1 MRAFSSAVH
10 VLLTLA
16 AHLLDGRSPFRGRL
30 SGKECQ
36 LSTLR
41 RVVLG
46 LAVTLV
52 IAGAYGIGR
61 ITAPPATGFD
71 PDPSTTPQPARS
83 WPPIPAADVPGSD
96 VAGLQRFPG
105 SVRVE
110 FRSEAQ
116 GELRVTE
123 VEYLVL
129 ADLEEVRIHYRNVFD
144 AGGWVVGDLQ
154 YRFGEWTFFIIDT
167 PREATVE
174 VEARSPIVEI
184 EITVTEPLDSTSAP
198 PATPRPTPPPTAPPP
213 PIDDDDDD
221 GGDDDARGD

>member
-1 MRAFSSAVH
+1 MGGHPAGGGCPERNAS
-10 VLLTLA
+10 
-16 AHLLDGRSPFRGRL
+16 
-30 SGKECQ
+30 

-46 LAVTLV
+46 LAVILV

-61 ITAPPATGFD
+61 INAPPATGVV
-71 PDPSTTPQPARS
+71 PDATPTPQPARS

-96 VAGLQRFPG
+96 VAGLERFPG

-129 ADLEEVRIHYRNVFD
+129 AELEDVRIHYRSAFD
-144 AGGWVVGDLQ
+144 AMGWVVGDSQ
-154 YRFGEWTFFIIDT
+154 FRFDEWTFFIIDT

-174 VEARSPIVEI
+174 LEARSPIVEI
-184 EITVTEPLDSTSAP
+184 EITVTEPLTSVSAP

-221 GGDDDARGD
+221 GGDDDAGGD